1 MNRMKVQ
8 SHCGEG
14 AHPHGTM
21 AADGL
26 KTEVSTDILLTQT
39 GEEGKSGV
47 LFVVSVLPIPL
58 TFPGRY

>member
-1 MNRMKVQ
+1 
-8 SHCGEG
+8 
-14 AHPHGTM
+14 M

>member
-1 MNRMKVQ
+1 MPLRRRH
-8 SHCGEG
+8 SSSWYHY
-14 AHPHGTM
+14 HLPM